1 MKIAAVIPARY
12 KSTRFEGKPL
22 ALILDKPMVR
32 HVYEGVIKSGAL
44 SEVLIATEDS
54 RVYDACRGFGANV
67 VMTKDTH
74 QSGTDRVIEAAAGTG
89 ADIILNIQGDEP
101 LVNTEIIDALIKPF
115 KEGSDILYTSV
126 KTPIYSYE
134 EFTDP
139 NNVKV
144 VVDKNN
150 FGIYFSRSPIPY
162 DRGNPQGLQGLKGLK
177 DFKDMFGFKHLGFY
191 GYTKDFLIEFGKMPP
206 SYLEKKEML
215 EQLRAIENGYKI
227 KVNTVSISTIPVDV
241 PGDIKKVENFIL
253 KSYNE

>member
-22 ALILDKPMVR
+22 ALIFNKPMVM
-32 HVYEGVIKSGAL
+32 HVYEGVIKSDAL
-44 SEVLIATEDS
+44 SEVLIATEDR
-54 RVYDACRGFGANV
+54 RVYNACRGFGAKV

-74 QSGTDRVIEAAAGTG
+74 RSGTDRVIEAAADIC

-101 LVNTEIIDALIKPF
+101 LVNTEIIDTLIKPF
-115 KEGSDILYTSV
+115 KEDGNISYTSV
-126 KTPIYSYE
+126 KTPIYSYK
-134 EFTDP
+134 EFMDP

-144 VVDKNN
+144 VVDKND

-162 DRGNPQGLQGLKGLK
+162 DRENDKGLK
-177 DFKDMFGFKHLGFY
+177 NFKGVFGFKHLGFY

-227 KVNTVSISTIPVDV
+227 KVETVGISTIPVDI
-241 PGDIKKVENFIL
+241 PDDIKRVEKFIL
-253 KSYNE
+253 KSYNN

>member
-22 ALILDKPMVR
+22 ALIFSKPMVR
-32 HVYEGVIKSGAL
+32 HVYEGVIKSDAL

-74 QSGTDRVIEAAAGTG
+74 QSGTDRVIEAASGID
-89 ADIILNIQGDEP
+89 ADIVLNIQGDEP
-101 LVNTEIIDALIKPF
+101 LVNTEIIDALIRPF

-144 VVDKNN
+144 VVDKND

-162 DRGNPQGLQGLKGLK
+162 DRENPQGLK
-177 DFKDMFGFKHLGFY
+177 DFKGMFGFKHLGFY
-191 GYTKDFLIEFGKMPP
+191 GYIKDFLIEFGKMSP

-253 KSYNE
+253 KSYNK